1 MSPITETLQ
10 SYFGSHPKQPLR
22 PIITSL
28 NGDGSWLMSF
38 PLPQAGSSREWEVGS
53 KRFYHIVTDP
63 WLKGPATMLS
73 PWLVFIERTEPAS
86 VSDGAGVDMLVR
98 EIEQSAAAAQGE
110 ARAGDGGAQ
119 LQPPLLDAIFIRL
132 HILDHLHR
140 PTLETFDKRIPVFA
154 TAQAAPTIRA
164 WGIFDTVV
172 ETRDYKRSNGDLNLD
187 KSGPAAAEASAADRR
202 GHWKSFH
209 PGEPLPEWLSV
220 FRLAGN
226 CDIELATALVWT
238 HESHS
243 NQQGS
248 GNGDN
253 QHEFIIDTPHGID
266 INTESIAAFFE
277 DNVGHEDHA
286 AGGAGPPER
295 LDKMECLA
303 LFAGFKDNYSFGM
316 RTTVGVERSLQLERK
331 LEPRYWVRSHDSPL
345 RYSGAVMRLRMT
357 TDVIRTLEYGLEEE
371 RKEVLKW
378 GKVDDLRRP
387 SLVEVGNGKCFVLH

>member
-1 MSPITETLQ
+1 
-10 SYFGSHPKQPLR
+10 
-22 PIITSL
+22 
-28 NGDGSWLMSF
+28 
-38 PLPQAGSSREWEVGS
+38 
-53 KRFYHIVTDP
+53 
-63 WLKGPATMLS
+63 MLS

-172 ETRDYKRSNGDLNLD
+172 ETRDYKR
-187 KSGPAAAEASAADRR
+187 
-202 GHWKSFH
+202 
-209 PGEPLPEWLSV
+209 
-220 FRLAGN
+220 
-226 CDIELATALVWT
+226 T
-238 HESHS
+238 
-243 NQQGS
+243 
-248 GNGDN
+248 
-253 QHEFIIDTPHGID
+253 
-266 INTESIAAFFE
+266 FFE